1 MIVKTEQD
9 LIINYLSDAANVKGV
24 CTAVYLPNSYSD
36 IIDIIKECYKNNT
49 KITISGNRTGLT
61 GAAIPNGGVILS
73 TENLNKILE
82 VNKDT
87 GFITTMPGVLLSK
100 LIEEVENQGLFYPAD
115 PTEKNCFI
123 GSTVATNA
131 SGARTFKFGATRNY
145 VEGIKLIT
153 SNGDT
158 ITINRGEYFADNN
171 IGELFTDSGKKL
183 TFEIPNINLPV
194 SKNSAGYYCKYGMDL
209 IDLFIGSEGTLGI
222 IYEIKLKL
230 LKLPQKF
237 FSVVVFF
244 DNINT
249 CFNFIEEI
257 KLKKNKQINPSAIEF
272 MDKNALHMLKDD
284 YPNIPLAAEACLWIE
299 QDTFELE
306 YEELINVYIKLFEDL
321 NIDTQLVWFATS
333 DKELKEFQKFRHA
346 IPSKVNE
353 FIAKNNFTK
362 LGTDI
367 AVPDK
372 SFKEFYFEAIKEVEN
387 NNLDYVVYGHFGNSH
402 IHLNMLPKNFEERE
416 KAKAIYLMLC
426 KKAVFYSG
434 TISAEH
440 GIGKLKSQYLD
451 IMYNKYIMLKFA
463 KIKKT
468 FDPKLI
474 LNIGNIINEKY
485 YNEI

>member
-1 MIVKTEQD
+1 MIVKFEQD
-9 LIINYLSDAANVKGV
+9 QIINYLSDAANVKGE
-24 CTAVYLPNSYSD
+24 CTAVYLPNNYND
-36 IIDIIKECYKNNT
+36 IINIVKECYNNNT

-61 GAAIPNGGVILS
+61 GAAIPKGGIILS

-82 VNKDT
+82 INT
-87 GFITTMPGVLLSK
+87 EIGYIITMPGVLLST
-100 LIEEVENQGLFYPAD
+100 LIEEVEKLGLFYPAD

-123 GSTVATNA
+123 GSTLATNA
-131 SGARTFKFGATRNY
+131 SGARTYKFGATRNY
-145 VEGIKLIT
+145 VESIKLIT
-153 SNGDT
+153 TTGDT
-158 ITINRGEYFADNN
+158 ITINRGEYFAKNG
-171 IGELFTDSGKKL
+171 IGELFTDSGETI

-194 SKNSAGYYCKYGMDL
+194 SKNSAGYYCKHGMDL

-257 KLKKNKQINPSAIEF
+257 KLNDNKQIKPSAIEF
-272 MDKNALHMLKDD
+272 MDKHSLELLKND
-284 YPNIPLAAEACLWIE
+284 YPNIPLGAEACLWIE
-299 QDTFELE
+299 QDALNAE
-306 YEELINVYIKLFEDL
+306 YEELINAYT
-321 NIDTQLVWFATS
+321 NIFDYFNINTQLIWFASTE
-333 DKELKEFQKFRHA
+333 KELKEFQKFRHA

-372 SFKEFYFEAIKEVEN
+372 TFKQFYFEAVKLVEDN
-387 NNLDYVVYGHFGNSH
+387 KLDYVVYGHFGNSH
-402 IHLNMLPKNFEERE
+402 IHLNMLPKNNLERE
-416 KAKAIYLMLC
+416 KAKEIYLKLCEKAIY
-426 KKAVFYSG
+426 YNG

-440 GIGKLKSQYLD
+440 GIGKLKSQYLE
-451 IMYNKYIMLKFA
+451 IMYNKDILLKFA

-485 YNEI
+485 FNEI